1 MPVRFRTLF
10 VSLERQC
17 LLPLHSRNFSTLL
30 LPAMTTASTSTNDH
44 AALSSTE
51 SPAATIGGAAG
62 VHVAPL
68 LPPMQL
74 SGHSGAPD
82 TTAGT
87 TYEGVLFG
95 ISAETIKW
103 AKDRKDPP
111 MSRHDTNKS
120 SESAL
125 WCGFQG
131 ADGGGSGLRR
141 LPAAHAKAGRAL
153 SLRAPLIKE
162 AVDPVTASIIVG
174 GAQSPSEMFD
184 RHFESVAM
192 RTCDSNW
199 SIMRK
204 YDSTSIMAQV
214 SAALNVA
221 MKLAELAAE
230 HQSSCTRAMER
241 PVDDLIEARGRIQA
255 MEEATLGGEDWK
267 PILPLLKPVA
277 VAPAACSGSPCNNY
291 NSWRVCITNLSP
303 LSCRAVTS
311 ASRPRRYL
319 SGIASSASVLWFR
332 GRIPHRSR
340 FLTSAHDVGCLRSL
354 VEGSYPPPLALSHVR
369 VRVDA
374 RSRRTGWALPL
385 PAQLRADVLDV
396 NFQTLRLEPLSVALS
411 EVVTSGIASRASVLV
426 QGSNPPP
433 FALSHVRVR
442 VDARSRRTGWAL
454 PRPPQ
459 PRADVLD
466 SNLRFSLPGR
476 IPHVRASSRPRI
488 ASSASV
494 LWFRGRISHRSR
506 FLTSAADVLDLNFP
520 DALSAAPADPLSIT
534 ELPMHG
540 VGRAS
545 LEPVAAGSKEDVP
558 FVPSMPA
565 PGPSPAP
572 ETSAR
577 MRIMAREVDS
587 FHDAMYKIVPP
598 LDAPAFKANIKAL
611 EKVAH
616 VAPYLAAIPKQI
628 RKGFDFGIKDPPSER
643 HIAKNA
649 PLTEEQ
655 QLVMDGEMERM
666 LDLGYIAGPYDKDE
680 LEAAVGPFRTNP
692 ISCVPTSV
700 APGMPPKW
708 RQIEKLSYP
717 KTLGGRVGHWALRHC
732 IANGERK
739 AVSRARRLDRSFST
753 SFEALL
759 IPSKLALASDACMHG
774 LGIAINGYSAYFALP
789 EGDGSATASTLGVYH
804 ECGGVGGR
812 GAGRGS
818 VTNVTINISFSNVTT
833 PGLCLDGEKGIR

>member
-1 MPVRFRTLF
+1 
-10 VSLERQC
+10 
-17 LLPLHSRNFSTLL
+17 
-30 LPAMTTASTSTNDH
+30 
-44 AALSSTE
+44 
-51 SPAATIGGAAG
+51 
-62 VHVAPL
+62 
-68 LPPMQL
+68 
-74 SGHSGAPD
+74 
-82 TTAGT
+82 
-87 TYEGVLFG
+87 
-95 ISAETIKW
+95 
-103 AKDRKDPP
+103 
-111 MSRHDTNKS
+111 
-120 SESAL
+120 
-125 WCGFQG
+125 
-131 ADGGGSGLRR
+131 
-141 LPAAHAKAGRAL
+141 
-153 SLRAPLIKE
+153 
-162 AVDPVTASIIVG
+162 
-174 GAQSPSEMFD
+174 
-184 RHFESVAM
+184 
-192 RTCDSNW
+192 
-199 SIMRK
+199 MRK

-476 IPHVRASSRPRI
+476 IPHRRYLSGI

-506 FLTSAADVLDLNFP
+506 FLTSA
-520 DALSAAPADPLSIT
+520 IT

-717 KTLGGRVGHWALRHC
+717 KTLGGRVGHWGVETLYR
-732 IANGERK
+732 ERG
-739 AVSRARRLDRSFST
+739 AEGGSFST

-789 EGDGSATASTLGVYH
+789 EGWTDLPPPRH
-804 ECGGVGGR
+804 
-812 GAGRGS
+812 S
-818 VTNVTINISFSNVTT
+818 VSITNAEAWAVEA
-833 PGLCLDGEKGIR
+833 LAEAALRM

>member
-1 MPVRFRTLF
+1 
-10 VSLERQC
+10 
-17 LLPLHSRNFSTLL
+17 
-30 LPAMTTASTSTNDH
+30 
-44 AALSSTE
+44 
-51 SPAATIGGAAG
+51 
-62 VHVAPL
+62 
-68 LPPMQL
+68 
-74 SGHSGAPD
+74 
-82 TTAGT
+82 
-87 TYEGVLFG
+87 
-95 ISAETIKW
+95 
-103 AKDRKDPP
+103 
-111 MSRHDTNKS
+111 
-120 SESAL
+120 
-125 WCGFQG
+125 
-131 ADGGGSGLRR
+131 
-141 LPAAHAKAGRAL
+141 
-153 SLRAPLIKE
+153 
-162 AVDPVTASIIVG
+162 
-174 GAQSPSEMFD
+174 
-184 RHFESVAM
+184 
-192 RTCDSNW
+192 
-199 SIMRK
+199 MRK
-204 YDSTSIMAQV
+204 YDSTSIMAHV

-230 HQSSCTRAMER
+230 HQSSCARAMER

-277 VAPAACSGSPCNNY
+277 VAPAVVVVTSVVPLSAVPRAAACNNY
-291 NSWRVCITNLSP
+291 NRWRVCITNLSP

-311 ASRPRRYL
+311 ASRPR
-319 SGIASSASVLWFR
+319 IASSASVLWFR

-340 FLTSAHDVGCLRSL
+340 FLTSAPYDLNRFLWPFLRSLPLRHRVACLRS
-354 VEGSYPPPLALSHVR
+354 
-369 VRVDA
+369 
-374 RSRRTGWALPL
+374 
-385 PAQLRADVLDV
+385 
-396 NFQTLRLEPLSVALS
+396 
-411 EVVTSGIASRASVLV
+411 LV
-426 QGSNPPP
+426 QGSNP
-433 FALSHVRVR
+433 H
-442 VDARSRRTGWAL
+442 RSRFLTSA
-454 PRPPQ
+454 
-459 PRADVLD
+459 ADVLD

-476 IPHVRASSRPRI
+476 IPHRSRFLTS
-488 ASSASV
+488 AASV
-494 LWFRGRISHRSR
+494 LWFRGRIPHRSR
-506 FLTSAADVLDLNFP
+506 FLTSA
-520 DALSAAPADPLSIT
+520 IT
-534 ELPMHG
+534 ELPVHG

-717 KTLGGRVGHWALRHC
+717 KTLGGRVGHWGVETLYR
-732 IANGERK
+732 ERG
-739 AVSRARRLDRSFST
+739 AEGGSFST

-789 EGDGSATASTLGVYH
+789 EGWTDLPPPRHSVSITNAEAWAVEALAETAL
-804 ECGGVGGR
+804 R
-812 GAGRGS
+812 M
-818 VTNVTINISFSNVTT
+818 
-833 PGLCLDGEKGIR
+833 